1 MASGCGP
8 EQRGSIPRGSP
19 SSRGCSL
26 AAKASVSK
34 TVIAGSSPATLAT
47 FKTGRERPFVRTDS
61 PIGRDSGLRSRVLG
75 VRITLGAPT
84 KGCSQPSSRKNA
96 RVAKSAKAAS
106 SKDAHLRVRIPPRV
120 PGRSIGT
127 SDWNW
132 RSVLILN
139 QEYAGSSP
147 ASSTTHVY
155 PNWQR
160 DPLEKRLSGR
170 SSRPTCTNKNKPCD
184 AAGVATRLSTGRAGI
199 KTPARRHIG
208 VAQSSL
214 QDLREDG
221 T

>member
-1 MASGCGP
+1 M
-8 EQRGSIPRGSP
+8 
-19 SSRGCSL
+19 
-26 AAKASVSK
+26 
-34 TVIAGSSPATLAT
+34 IAGSSPATLAT

-120 PGRSIGT
+120 PVRSVRKRQWYRSYIQFCRT

-170 SSRPTCTNKNKPCD
+170 SSRPTCPNKNKPCD

-199 KTPARRHIG
+199 KTPARRHLG
-208 VAQSSL
+208 VAPSSL
-214 QDLREDG
+214 QDF
-221 T
+221 